1 MSRAT
6 GRHTRPKKLNAK
18 QNVQIF
24 REEQVELI
32 DYDATRGI
40 IETGVEK
47 NEESVSLNASN
58 RPITASLLL
67 SHACFL
73 GVASTKAEPS
83 PLTRATMS

>member
-24 REEQVELI
+24 REDQVDSLI
-32 DYDATRGI
+32 DADASRTT

-47 NEESVSLNASN
+47 GEEAVCCCPLCTSFSFSPFVFVAFVAVSS
-58 RPITASLLL
+58 SLP
-67 SHACFL
+67 A
-73 GVASTKAEPS
+73 
-83 PLTRATMS
+83 